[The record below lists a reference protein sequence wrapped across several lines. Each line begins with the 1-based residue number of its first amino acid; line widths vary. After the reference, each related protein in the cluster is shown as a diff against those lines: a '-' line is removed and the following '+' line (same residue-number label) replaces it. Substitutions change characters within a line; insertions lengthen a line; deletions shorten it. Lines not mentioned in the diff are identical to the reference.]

1 MYNQTMKIIRT
12 STFTLKFSNTHKQ
25 SQLKLFMTEYLSVVN
40 QFIDV
45 LWNKQIF
52 TGSFIKKDIQDKVKT
67 WLSARTKQCA
77 GKQALQI
84 IKSQRKKKVKSKP
97 EFKNNSIEL
106 DQRFVSFLD
115 IDKSFDEFV
124 KFSSLGNKIIVV
136 CPIKY
141 HKHYNNL
148 ISNGFTRSK
157 SVRLREY
164 NNNLY
169 LDVFLEKEY
178 INIHSNK
185 TIGIDIGIKKLMV
198 DSNGNMYGRDI
209 EKYMNK
215 IQRKQQGS
223 KSFKRALKERDD
235 YINKTVKELP
245 LSNYILENIKNIKKD
260 TKKKKRL
267 SKEFRSKFQRW
278 TYRSLLRRIHL
289 KSEVDGVHC
298 QIIDPSY
305 TSQTCSVC
313 KFVHKSNRNGEIFLC
328 KNCGYTLDAD
338 LNASKNILNLGLTQ
352 EFMVPER
359 K

>member
-1 MYNQTMKIIRT
+1 MKIIRT
-12 STFTLKFSNTHKQ
+12 STFTLKFSNTEKQ
-25 SQLKLFMTEYLSVVN
+25 IQLKEFMTEYISVVN
-40 QFIDV
+40 QFINI
-45 LWNKQIF
+45 LWDKQIF
-52 TGSFIKKDIQDKVKT
+52 TGSFIKKDIQDKIET
-67 WLSARTKQCA
+67 WLSARSKQCA

-84 IKSQRKKKVKSKP
+84 IKSQRKKKNKVKP

-115 IDKSFDEFV
+115 LSKSFDEFI
-124 KFSSLGNKIIVV
+124 KFSSLGNKIIIV
-136 CPIKY
+136 CPIKH

-148 ISNGFTRSK
+148 IENGFTRSN

-169 LDVFLEKEY
+169 LDVFLEKDF
-178 INIHSNK
+178 IDIHSK
-185 TIGIDIGIKKLMV
+185 KVIGIDIGIKKLMV
-198 DSNGNMYGRDI
+198 DSDGNMYGKDI
-209 EKYMNK
+209 ERYMDK

-223 KSFKRALKERDD
+223 KAFKRALKERDD

-245 LSNYILENIKNIKKD
+245 LSNYVLENIKNIKKD

-278 TYRSLLRRIHL
+278 TYRSLLRRINL

-298 QIIDPSY
+298 QIVDPSY

-328 KNCGYTLDAD
+328 KHCGYTLDAD

>member
-1 MYNQTMKIIRT
+1 MKIIRT
-12 STFTLKFSNTHKQ
+12 STFTLKFSNTEKQ
-25 SQLKLFMTEYLSVVN
+25 IQLKEFMSEYISVVN
-40 QFIDV
+40 QFINI
-45 LWNKQIF
+45 LWDKQIF
-52 TGSFIKKDIQDKVKT
+52 TGSFIKKDIQDKIET
-67 WLSARTKQCA
+67 WLSARSKQCA

-84 IKSQRKKKVKSKP
+84 IKSQRKKKNKVKP

-115 IDKSFDEFV
+115 LSKSFDEFI

-136 CPIKY
+136 CPIKH

-148 ISNGFTRSK
+148 IENGFTRSK

-169 LDVFLEKEY
+169 LDVFLEKDFIDIY
-178 INIHSNK
+178 SK
-185 TIGIDIGIKKLMV
+185 KVIGIDIGIKKLMV
-198 DSNGNMYGRDI
+198 DSDGNMYGKDI
-209 EKYMNK
+209 ERYMDK

-223 KSFKRALKERDD
+223 KAFKRALKERDD

-245 LSNYILENIKNIKKD
+245 LSNYVLENIKNIKKD

-278 TYRSLLRRIHL
+278 TYRSLLRRINL

-298 QIIDPSY
+298 QIVDPSY

-328 KNCGYTLDAD
+328 KHCGYTLDAD